1 MKQNKFAFTFVEL
14 MVVVTILSILLII
27 AFISIQDYSKS
38 SRNSVRVTDIWIMKQ
53 SLWIFEVETW
63 KYPIPTNPEEIT
75 YKWWLLWYQW
85 TFDETVKQN
94 LDNLSKVP
102 VDPLFE
108 NQYDYSVINN
118 QTKYQLWTI
127 MEWWVFTNNSI
138 ISTTYALDYWDIKS
152 YITWNYDLFDIKSQ
166 SWSDCYLVSIP
177 SLFVNDY
184 TSTWALLPWWNNHFV
199 YDNSENITINYKN
212 KLQYSYSWSIFWLQ
226 EVLSSCNVNTLDEL
240 NLYISKLALWYQQ
253 LIWSNNF
260 DEIIYNFSEPTFKVW
275 MINNLISNWI
285 NVNSDLKLAIMDPF
299 WWNIFNDSFTWND
312 NTNLVWSYVPDTF
325 WSWINSWALL
335 NSSYILNGNTLIKN
349 DSLGWVIS
357 PVPVLPITSIDKTI
371 LFNLT
376 NFAWWSI
383 FVYISYFDEN
393 NYYWVELKQTWY
405 NIINMVWWTQTW
417 IYPISQT
424 EPININSLI
433 ELNVSWTN
441 IKLSINSIEK
451 DNLIDFTASLNWL
464 PAINMVNIWSSIDNF
479 TLIYK

>member
-1 MKQNKFAFTFVEL
+1 MKQNKLAFTFVEL

-38 SRNSVRVTDIWIMKQ
+38 SRNSVRVTDIWIIKQ

-63 KYPIPTNPEEIT
+63 KYPISTNPEEIT
-75 YKWWLLWYQW
+75 YKWWLIWYQG
-85 TFDETVKQN
+85 TFDEKVKMN

-102 VDPLFE
+102 IDPLFE
-108 NQYDYSVINN
+108 NEYDYSVINN

-127 MEWWVFTNNSI
+127 MEWWVFTNNTI
-138 ISTTYALDYWDIKS
+138 LSTTYALDYWDINS
-152 YITWNYDLFDIKSQ
+152 YVTWNYDLFDIKSQ

-184 TSTWALLPWWNNHFV
+184 TSTWALLPWWYNHFI
-199 YDNSENITINYKN
+199 YDNSENITINYQN
-212 KLQYSYSWSIFWLQ
+212 KLQNSYSWTTFWLQ
-226 EVLSSCNVNTLDEL
+226 EVLSSCSVNTLDEL

-253 LIWSNNF
+253 LIWTNNF
-260 DEIIYNFSEPTFKVW
+260 DEIIYNFSDPTFKVW

-285 NVNSDLKLAIMDPF
+285 NVNSNLRLVVMDPS

-312 NTNLVWSYVPDTF
+312 NTNLVWLHTPDTF
-325 WSWINSWALL
+325 WSWINTWSLL
-335 NSSYILNGNTLIKN
+335 DTSYILNWNTLVKN
-349 DSLGWVIS
+349 DWLDWVIM
-357 PVPVLPITSIDKTI
+357 PVPILPITSIDKTI
-371 LFNLT
+371 LFNVK
-376 NFAWWSI
+376 NFAWWRI

-393 NYYWVELKQTWY
+393 NFYWVELKQTWY
-405 NIINMVWWTQTW
+405 NIINMVWGTQTW

-424 EPININSLI
+424 EAINTNSLV
-433 ELNVSWTN
+433 ELNVSWNN

-451 DNLIDFTASLNWL
+451 DNLIDPSATLNWS
-464 PAINMVNIWSSIDNF
+464 PSIKMVNVWSSIDNF